1 MVLLQPAI
9 RHSMFSG
16 QQMIDKSKIVK
27 PTKIELFT
35 IRFMILIGCFSILNF
50 LYWFLQ
56 PELKLYPL
64 LYWLL
69 CFTLFYGILRILYIW
84 YYYWNISIP
93 KLPASKEIFTV
104 DILTTFFPGEPYEM
118 IVDTLNAIQNIS
130 YPHTTYLCD
139 EANDPYLKKVCKALG
154 VIHVTRDN
162 RIDAKAG
169 NINNALQIATGEICV
184 VLDPDHIPNTDF
196 LDPIIPFFN
205 DSKIGFV
212 QIVQSYYNIGDTLV
226 ARGAAEQTY
235 QFYGPMMMTMNSYGT
250 VNAIGANC
258 TFRRAALD
266 SIGGHAPGLAED
278 MHTAM
283 LLHAKGWTSI
293 YVPQVLAKGLVPS
306 SLTAFFK
313 QQLKWA
319 RGTFDLLFYVYPKL
333 FTNFTMRQKLHYGLL
348 PLHYLIG
355 VLYLI
360 NFSIPILS
368 LFLFK
373 MPWRGNILY
382 FGIIILPMIMSIFFL
397 RIYIQKWV
405 IEKNERGFHIIGGL
419 LQITSWWYYFL
430 GFVYTVFRKKIPYI
444 PTPKEGEENSNY
456 KIVIPNLVIAGLS
469 ISAVIYGLN
478 KDLTPFSIIMAGFAL
493 LNAGFMIFSLYLTNQ
508 TTNKNS
514 ILRKVLHKKIV
525 VRSITLKGNYRKF
538 SNYLFHS
545 IRPIALTLLI
555 CVLSLSIFAQI
566 DFTKSQW
573 ENIDAIDNPILSE
586 RYLGIF
592 YPKADNGLSD
602 YKQISDL
609 EKKENVKFDIISF
622 YVPWGDKDSISS
634 NSELISGIYKK
645 NAIPMIS
652 WEPWASNFELSDSLP
667 ELKNEKNI
675 LKNIKKG
682 HFDNYI
688 KKFANYL
695 KAFNKPVFL
704 RFAHEFDNPFYPWSK
719 TGGNSPEDFK
729 EAWIHIYKIFEN
741 CGSDNVVWVWNPW
754 KTEAMQNYF
763 PGNDYVDWVGITG
776 LNYGIYNQ
784 DQQWH
789 SFQDLYLPV
798 HYEIKKFTD
807 KPVMI
812 AEFGSLKEG
821 GDQAVWV
828 EDGLKSIDEKFTE
841 IKAIVLF
848 NSSVDSNIPNDVN
861 YNSEKLDWTLDAFT
875 PFQFNFAHD
884 LPAYIFNDSIGL
896 NKIKLKAIGLELST
910 KVFTGVTY
918 KKGHNWIAN
927 NYVLS
932 RDVLTMDFNLM
943 KKAGLNTI
951 RYEGLSIYDSNVIN
965 ISREMDIS
973 LMFSFWVPITIDYV
987 NDHKAKQLLRKS
999 ILEKVEKLK
1008 EETHIL
1014 SWNLENDRWINL
1026 NKIYNEPVLSYQRKA
1041 YLDWLRKL
1049 ILDIK
1054 KIDSSRPVIVDLQL
1068 DTKTLDRIEYM
1079 QDIGIA
1085 TDIYGFLLTDI
1096 KMLNL
1101 FRSDPRSSK
1110 IPYLI
1115 NEIDSA
1121 QYLEYNTEFEN
1132 TGVVLKNWQDQWEN
1146 NKVSF
1151 DGLLDFKGRKKMIY
1165 NKLMNRD
1172 SSNDTSE
1179 GTEPIRILVPSIL
1192 LYPNDTVIYNAVM
1205 LQGNTWIYP
1214 EAIEYNNSF
1223 EWVLV
1228 KKDEYEN
1235 KLALKELGKG
1245 VSISITIPNDYSKYE
1260 LMLIYKNN
1268 NTVISVRTELN
1279 TRIND
1284 IPSDALDTISIQQ

>member
-1 MVLLQPAI
+1 MNKEAELVEP
-9 RHSMFSG
+9 S
-16 QQMIDKSKIVK
+16 
-27 PTKIELFT
+27 KIELFT

-69 CFTLFYGILRILYIW
+69 CITLFYGILRILYIW

-93 KLPASKEIFTV
+93 KTPITKDSFTV

-118 IVDTLNAIQNIS
+118 IVDTLNAIQNIT
-130 YPHTTYLCD
+130 YPHTTFLCD
-139 EANDPYLKKVCKALG
+139 EANDPYLKNLCKDLG
-154 VIHVTRDN
+154 VIHVTREN

-184 VLDPDHIPNTDF
+184 VLDPDHIPNPDF

-205 DSKIGFV
+205 DLKIGFV
-212 QIVQSYYNIGDTLV
+212 QIVQSYYNIGETLV

-283 LLHAKGWTSI
+283 LLHSKGWTSV

-333 FTNFTMRQKLHYGLL
+333 FTKFTIRQKLHYGLL

-373 MPWRGNILY
+373 MPWNGNILY
-382 FGIIILPMIMSIFFL
+382 FGVIILPMVMSIFFL

-405 IEKNERGFHIIGGL
+405 IEKKERGFHIVGGL

-430 GFVYTVFRKKIPYI
+430 GFVYTIFRKKIPYI

-469 ISAVIYGLN
+469 ISAVVYGLN

-508 TTNKNS
+508 TTNKNF
-514 ILRKVLHKKIV
+514 ILRKGLNAKTVFF
-525 VRSITLKGNYRKF
+525 SIKLKGYYRKF
-538 SNYLFHS
+538 SNYLFQI
-545 IRPIALTLLI
+545 IRPIALTLLL
-555 CVLSLSIFAQI
+555 CVLGLSLFAQI
-566 DFTKSQW
+566 EFTKSQW
-573 ENIDAIDNPILSE
+573 EDIDGIKNPIISE
-586 RYLGIF
+586 HYLGIF
-592 YPKADNGLSD
+592 YPKVDNGLSD

-609 EKKENVKFDIISF
+609 ENKQNVKFDIISF
-622 YVPWGDKDSISS
+622 YVPWGDRDSINS
-634 NSELISGIYKK
+634 NSVLISEIYKN
-645 NAIPMIS
+645 NALPMIS
-652 WEPWASNFELSDSLP
+652 WEPWASDFVISDSLP

-675 LKNIKKG
+675 LQYIKSG
-682 HFDNYI
+682 DFDNYV

-704 RFAHEFDNPFYPWSK
+704 RFAHEFDNPFYPWST

-729 EAWIHIYKIFEN
+729 EAWIHIYNIFED

-754 KTEAMQNYF
+754 KTETMQNYF

-776 LNYGIYNQ
+776 LNYGMYNQ

-789 SFQDLYLPV
+789 SFESLYRPV
-798 HYEIKKFTD
+798 HDEIKKFTN

-821 GDQAVWV
+821 GNQAVWI
-828 EDGLKSIDEKFTE
+828 EDGLKSINEKFME

-848 NSSVDSNIPNDVN
+848 NSNVDANIPNDIN
-861 YNSEKLDWTLDAFT
+861 FNSKKLDWTLDFFA

-884 LPAYIFNDSIGL
+884 LPAYIFNDPIGL
-896 NKIKLKAIGLELST
+896 SKIKIKESSQQLPNKI
-910 KVFTGVTY
+910 FTGVAY
-918 KKGHNWIAN
+918 KKGQNWIAN
-927 NYVLS
+927 NYVPS
-932 RDVLTMDFNLM
+932 RDVLIKDFNLM
-943 KKAGLNTI
+943 KKIGLNTI
-951 RYEGLSIYDSNVIN
+951 KYEGLSIYDSNVLN
-965 ISREMDIS
+965 ISREMDMS
-973 LMFSFWVPITIDYV
+973 LIFSFWVPNTIDFV
-987 NDHKAKQLLRKS
+987 DDHEEKLLLRKN
-999 ILEKVEKLK
+999 ILEKVKNLK
-1008 EETHIL
+1008 EEKHII
-1014 SWNLENDRWINL
+1014 SWNIGNDTWLNL
-1026 NKIYNEPVLSYQRKA
+1026 SKTSNEPVLSYQRKG
-1041 YLDWLRKL
+1041 YLEWLRVL

-1054 KIDSSRPVIVDLQL
+1054 KIDSSRPVIMDLQL
-1068 DTKTLDRIEYM
+1068 NTKTLDRIKYM
-1079 QDIGIA
+1079 QDRGIKTDMFGFLI
-1085 TDIYGFLLTDI
+1085 TDIN
-1096 KMLNL
+1096 MLNV
-1101 FRSDPRSSK
+1101 FKSDPRSDK
-1110 IPYLI
+1110 IPYQI
-1115 NEIDSA
+1115 SDIDKESFF
-1121 QYLEYNTEFEN
+1121 EFNTELEN
-1132 TGVVLKNWQDQWEN
+1132 TTVVLRNWQDQWEN
-1146 NKVSF
+1146 NNVSF
-1151 DGLLDFKGRKKMIY
+1151 DGLLDYRGRKKTSYSKFI
-1165 NKLMNRD
+1165 NRD
-1172 SSNDTSE
+1172 FSNAKIEDEES
-1179 GTEPIRILVPSIL
+1179 IRILVPSIL
-1192 LYPNDTVIYNAVM
+1192 LYPDDTVIYYAIM
-1205 LQGNTWIYP
+1205 LQDHIWVYP
-1214 EAIEYNNSF
+1214 DALKYKDAF

-1228 KKDEYEN
+1228 KKDFYGN
-1235 KLALKELGKG
+1235 TLAIKELGKG
-1245 VSISITIPNDYSKYE
+1245 ISQSITIPKDYNNYE
-1260 LMLIYKNN
+1260 LRIIYIEN
-1268 NTVISVRTELN
+1268 NTVNSVRTQLN
-1279 TRIND
+1279 TKINN
-1284 IPSDALDTISIQQ
+1284 IPNDALN